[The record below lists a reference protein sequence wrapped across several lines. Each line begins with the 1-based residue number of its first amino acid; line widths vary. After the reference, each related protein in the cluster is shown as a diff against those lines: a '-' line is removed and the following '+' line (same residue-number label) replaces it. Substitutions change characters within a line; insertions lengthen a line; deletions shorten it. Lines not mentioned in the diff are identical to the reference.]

1 MIPFIVG
8 YIVTLCVLAVM
19 VSRLRLPQIQREV
32 SINPMNIPLDE
43 PLFFESARCR
53 VCKLKDTEWRLVQ
66 LCHDGVWRCFTAGQT
81 LRENGIDGQEEALY
95 FVHAC
100 CEKFIYEC
108 QTREAVE
115 EFFML
120 MKE

>member
-1 MIPFIVG
+1 MFFVG
-8 YIVTLCVLAVM
+8 YFVTLCVLAAVTI
-19 VSRLRLPQIQREV
+19 RQRFPHVQQEV
-32 SINPMNIPLDE
+32 SINPMNIPLDK
-43 PLFFESARCR
+43 PLFFESASCR
-53 VCKLKDTEWRLVQ
+53 VCKLKDDNWRLVQ

-81 LRENGIDGQEEALY
+81 LRENGIDGLEEALY

-100 CEKFIYEC
+100 CEKFLYEC

-120 MKE
+120 MRE